1 MADKKT
7 TTDKSVVARLESFDD
22 QLWPI
27 NGMILALAASV
38 ATIVFATSRFDDP
51 RFFHNGWV
59 RLGSVAVM
67 VVVLM
72 LGVLWLQRRML
83 RRLQFC
89 VLLSLLLHLGI
100 AVYMHEAYL
109 AIASI
114 PEASD
119 RESRKVETP
128 FVMPDYNWQ
137 LVEQPEVLQA
147 FESIVE
153 TDSPKQQEKPDETV
167 PQQDLSRQP
176 VAMEKPKTAEAEPSP
191 QQPDKKEL
199 RRAELSAP
207 RRAEEVGQLS
217 RQLLKD
223 RPAPDEPS
231 PEAEATPAPKPSTQ
245 AAPSQIASVQRRAVE
260 SPKAKRQTVE
270 PPPVRGEPSRNV
282 PTPARAAV
290 PQKTPETESP
300 SRPSTLARAEKGVD
314 VPSSVAD
321 AKTESVASPATV
333 GDAAASRI
341 EAVTKTAAVGR
352 METHAPL
359 GNHVASA
366 GVSDFALGA
375 AQVEARTGQP
385 RVSGREQPSVAV
397 NAPTQRLAR
406 TLSGET
412 EVAAS
417 PAELTPTPGA
427 ASSSGQSGPPAPVVA
442 AQADVTSRRRL
453 AASTTGRSASAAP
466 SSADLGS
473 VSGSIGA
480 SQLVRISRNE
490 AAPSDVGGMAGSISS
505 PARAG
510 LAQSPAIEDAA
521 LATVTATPPGGG
533 NTSMAPLQ
541 ANAGRQKRQFAGLPG
556 SQQTMPSSGAPT
568 AFAQTGSALPT
579 AAGRR
584 ASASETHNAGN
595 DASPGV
601 STTLARSATGT
612 DLPADAAVLESGSS
626 PGGTGGMA
634 MSPGSLP
641 SSLEAGANTS
651 IQHGVGTRAPSSGRP
666 SVYDGNATN
675 GPAAPPGLS
684 TGPRRVLSGNDR
696 IAAIATL
703 WGGAL
708 VRSPNAAGELSGTA
722 ESAPEVAAATPGK
735 TTVAGTQPGIGELVH
750 RSGGLPVQVAAA
762 SGPGGLGSE
771 PSLDVGIRSHRARP
785 ESEVVH
791 TASRR
796 FLLERSGGTM
806 AIDGVV
812 SEPMEAFQQRGAG
825 GRRKG
830 AKAGGGSEGT
840 EIAVERGL
848 DFFARMQF
856 PDGHWSLHAMPPGV
870 KLDEPALGQMESD
883 TAATGLVLLT
893 YLGGGYTHLDD
904 KHRIVVRKGVDW
916 LIQHQKSNGDLFSG
930 GSKYTW
936 FYSHGIASM
945 ALCEAFGM
953 TQDPELR
960 NPAYKAIDFII
971 KSQHP
976 TYGGWRYEVRP
987 DTGQATESDTS
998 VTGWQ
1003 LMALKSAQMAGL
1015 EVPSETFR
1023 KINGWLDYAAAS
1035 SADGRYVY
1043 NPNANPTPEQQ
1054 HGREASLAMTAEA
1067 MLMRMYLGRTRE
1079 DPRLIEGAEYL
1090 KANLPA
1096 DGTPETP
1103 LRNCYYWYYATQVM
1117 FQMQGSY
1124 WTAWNERFR
1133 PLLQNSQTPTGDLA
1147 GSWDPSKPVPDRWG
1161 AAAGRMYVTA
1171 MHLLMLEVYY
1181 RHLPLFRLD

>member
-1 MADKKT
+1 MAVKKT

-51 RFFHNGWV
+51 RFLYNGWV

-89 VLLSLLLHLGI
+89 ILLSLLLHLGI
-100 AVYMHEAYL
+100 AVYMHEMYM

-114 PEASD
+114 PESPD
-119 RESRKVETP
+119 RESQKEDTP
-128 FVMPDYNWQ
+128 FVVPDYNWQ
-137 LVEQPEVLQA
+137 LIEQPEVLQA
-147 FESIVE
+147 FENMVE
-153 TDSPKQQEKPDETV
+153 TESPQQQEKPDESV
-167 PQQDLSRQP
+167 PQQDLNRRP
-176 VAMEKPKTAEAEPSP
+176 VAMEKPKTVEAEPSP
-191 QQPDKKEL
+191 QQPDKQEL

-217 RQLLKD
+217 RQLIKD

-231 PEAEATPAPKPSTQ
+231 LEPDATPAPKPSAQ
-245 AAPSQIASVQRRAVE
+245 ATPSQIAAVQRRAIE
-260 SPKAKRQTVE
+260 SPKAERQTVE
-270 PPPVRGEPSRNV
+270 PPPAKGEPARNAQ
-282 PTPARAAV
+282 TPARAAV
-290 PQKTPETESP
+290 PQKMPETEAP
-300 SRPSTLARAEKGVD
+300 SRPSSLARTEKGVEL
-314 VPSSVAD
+314 PSSVAD
-321 AKTESVASPATV
+321 AKTESIANPATV

-341 EAVTKTAAVGR
+341 DAVSKVAAVGR
-352 METHAPL
+352 AEAHAPL

-366 GVSDFALGA
+366 GASEFALGA

-385 RVSGREQPSVAV
+385 RVAGRDQPSVAV

-406 TLSGET
+406 TITGEAET
-412 EVAAS
+412 AAS
-417 PAELTPTPGA
+417 TAELTPTPGA
-427 ASSSGQSGPPAPVVA
+427 AASSGQQGPPAPAVT

-453 AASTTGRSASAAP
+453 AASTTGRSSSVVA

-473 VSGSIGA
+473 ASGSIGT
-480 SQLVRISRNE
+480 SQLVRVSRTE
-490 AAPSDVGGMAGSISS
+490 AQPSDIGGAVGGTSG
-505 PARAG
+505 PARAD
-510 LAQSPAIEDAA
+510 LSQSAAVEDAA

-556 SQQTMPSSGAPT
+556 NQQTMPASGAPT
-568 AFAQTGSALPT
+568 AFAQTGPALPA

-584 ASASETHNAGN
+584 ASAAQTQNAGT
-595 DASPGV
+595 DPSPGI
-601 STTLARSATGT
+601 STTLARSATGM
-612 DLPADAAVLESGSS
+612 DLPAEAAPLESGSS
-626 PGGTGGMA
+626 PAGTGGMA
-634 MSPGSLP
+634 MAPGSLP
-641 SSLEAGANTS
+641 SSLETGANTS
-651 IQHGVGTRAPSSGRP
+651 LQHGSGTRPSSSGRP
-666 SVYDGNATN
+666 SLYDGNAVA
-675 GPAAPPGLS
+675 GPSAATGLN

-696 IAAIATL
+696 VAAIATL

-708 VRSPNAAGELSGTA
+708 VRSPNAAGEMSGTA
-722 ESAPEVAAATPGK
+722 EPTPEAAAATPGK
-735 TTVAGTQPGIGELVH
+735 TAVVGTQPGIGELGR
-750 RSGGLPVQVAAA
+750 RSGGLPVQVAAVP
-762 SGPGGLGSE
+762 GPGGLGSA

-785 ESEVVH
+785 ESEIVH

-806 AIDGVV
+806 SIDGVV
-812 SEPMEAFQQRGAG
+812 SEPTEAYQQRGAG
-825 GRRKG
+825 GRQKG
-830 AKAGGGSEGT
+830 TKAGGGSEGT

-856 PDGHWSLHAMPPGV
+856 PDGHWSLHALPPGV
-870 KLDEPALGQMESD
+870 KLDDPALGQMESD

-916 LIQHQKSNGDLFSG
+916 LIQHQKPNGDLFSG

-936 FYSHGIASM
+936 FYSHGIASI

-960 NPAYKAIDFII
+960 NPAHKAIDFIV
-971 KSQHP
+971 KSQNP

-987 DTGQATESDTS
+987 DNGQSTETDTS

-1015 EVPSETFR
+1015 EVPAETFQ
-1023 KINGWLDYAAAS
+1023 KINGWLDFAATS
-1035 SADGRYVY
+1035 TGDGRYVY

-1054 HGREASLAMTAEA
+1054 HGREPSLAMTAES
-1067 MLMRMYLGRTRE
+1067 MLMRMYLGRKRE
-1079 DPRLIEGAEYL
+1079 DPQLIEGAEYL
-1090 KANLPA
+1090 KANLPNN
-1096 DGTPETP
+1096 GTPEQP

-1117 FQMQGSY
+1117 FQMQGPY

-1133 PLLQNSQTPTGDLA
+1133 PLLQNSQSSTGDLT
-1147 GSWDPSKPVPDRWG
+1147 GSWDPSKPVQDRWG